1 MKKHIS
7 LILLLV
13 FLTSCG
19 TTAPQEEVTQDI
31 KPKYVKTQIVEKK
44 IFSEDIKL
52 VGKVSSSKET
62 GITPL
67 ASGVIKEVYV
77 KVGDSVKAGD
87 VLATIDTQSNLTNIN
102 LNNAQSTYNNTVTIY
117 NATRESL
124 QKTLESAK
132 LQYDN
137 AVISRDNAYTST
149 QKQLELAQSQLAAV
163 DTQKNNTTKTNQ
175 TSLALAQESLVS
187 AKLNLENFNANYEET
202 MRTLNV
208 KKDSLIDNMK
218 VSVDSAVASI
228 NSTLQFVDTVIGITP
243 ANQHLIKDY
252 EIYLSAQQ
260 PSLRNE
266 AELLF
271 GTANVSYQNLKSKYD
286 KNSKQED
293 IVGLYAELLSL
304 IEDMVRLSDK
314 MVGVLDNSVV
324 SQTLDESR
332 LNGFKSAMK
341 TYQGQIISTK
351 STLISLNNSL
361 IDVNNSITSTQV
373 SLSTQK
379 ATLEQAI
386 KIAQATLDNTQAST
400 SSSIDSVVST
410 KNTTQI
416 QLENT
421 IATIKSTRETA
432 DNAVK
437 IAQNQYTSAQ
447 ANYNS
452 QLASIK
458 SQLDSA
464 SGQKNSLTQQ
474 LENSSIKAP
483 FDGVIISRN
492 IEVGGSVSQG
502 ASAFVISNSSQKIIK
517 MDINSENVKYISVG
531 TEVRL
536 DKNGKT
542 ATGVVTIV
550 GAASSET
557 TKMFPVEIAFSNEEL
572 NNYLVLGD
580 FVDVYIQKNL
590 GTESYI
596 VVPFSSLL
604 VGTNQTYNIYV
615 VGSGSLVEE
624 RNVKI
629 GSSNSME
636 VVVSEGIQEG
646 DKIIVNGTLNIS
658 VGDLVEE
665 IE

>member
-52 VGKVSSSKET
+52 VWKVSSSKET
-62 GITPL
+62 WITPL
-67 ASGVIKEVYV
+67 ASWVIKEVYV
-77 KVGDSVKAGD
+77 KVGDSVRPWD

-163 DTQKNNTTKTNQ
+163 DTQKIIQQKQTKQ
-175 TSLALAQESLVS
+175 VLHYQESLVS

-293 IVGLYAELLSL
+293 IVWLYAELLSL

-314 MVGVLDNSVV
+314 MVWVLDNSVV

-332 LNGFKSAMK
+332 LNGF
-341 TYQGQIISTK
+341 
-351 STLISLNNSL
+351 
-361 IDVNNSITSTQV
+361 
-373 SLSTQK
+373 
-379 ATLEQAI
+379 
-386 KIAQATLDNTQAST
+386 
-400 SSSIDSVVST
+400 
-410 KNTTQI
+410 
-416 QLENT
+416 
-421 IATIKSTRETA
+421 
-432 DNAVK
+432 
-437 IAQNQYTSAQ
+437 
-447 ANYNS
+447 
-452 QLASIK
+452 
-458 SQLDSA
+458 
-464 SGQKNSLTQQ
+464 
-474 LENSSIKAP
+474 
-483 FDGVIISRN
+483 
-492 IEVGGSVSQG
+492 
-502 ASAFVISNSSQKIIK
+502 
-517 MDINSENVKYISVG
+517 
-531 TEVRL
+531 
-536 DKNGKT
+536 
-542 ATGVVTIV
+542 
-550 GAASSET
+550 
-557 TKMFPVEIAFSNEEL
+557 
-572 NNYLVLGD
+572 
-580 FVDVYIQKNL
+580 
-590 GTESYI
+590 
-596 VVPFSSLL
+596 
-604 VGTNQTYNIYV
+604 
-615 VGSGSLVEE
+615 
-624 RNVKI
+624 
-629 GSSNSME
+629 
-636 VVVSEGIQEG
+636 
-646 DKIIVNGTLNIS
+646 
-658 VGDLVEE
+658 
-665 IE
+665 